1 MQLFA
6 AGKCSILLIFNIF
19 AKRQVPESPEGEK
32 GSGWANLVE
41 GT

>member
-19 AKRQVPESPEGEK
+19 AKRQVPESLKERKLQDG
-32 GSGWANLVE
+32 L
-41 GT
+41 T